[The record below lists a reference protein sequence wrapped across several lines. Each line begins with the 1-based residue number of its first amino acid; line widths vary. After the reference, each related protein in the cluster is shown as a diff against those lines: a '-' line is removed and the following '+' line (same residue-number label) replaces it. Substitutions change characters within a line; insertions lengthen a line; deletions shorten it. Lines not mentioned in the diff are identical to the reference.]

1 MFAQETRVESL
12 SQIRTARPGLGTQAA
27 ISHATKNERSQC
39 QKCLSVGHWTYQCAI
54 KDKPY
59 VSRPSRTKQMQKR
72 QHAAAAAAAASSLGV
87 APMKDAGTAAKL
99 LSVRKGLAD
108 RILKEKADRRKLGHQ
123 SSSSSSSSSESDS
136 SSNSGSSSSSSGSS
150 SSSSSS
156 SSGSSSNS
164 SSSGSSSNSSS
175 SSSSDSDSN
184 SSSSRSSSSSS
195 NSSRKHKRRRSSR
208 R

>member
-156 SSGSSSNS
+156 VVAAAQQ
-164 SSSGSSSNSSS
+164 
-175 SSSSDSDSN
+175 
-184 SSSSRSSSSSS
+184 
-195 NSSRKHKRRRSSR
+195 
-208 R
+208 

>member
-136 SSNSGSSSSSSGSS
+136 SSNSGSSSSG

-156 SSGSSSNS
+156 SSGSSSSGSSNS
-164 SSSGSSSNSSS
+164 SSGSSSSNSSS